1 MSEKLEQLNVI
12 RKKVEEAGGQKRIDK
27 QHESGKFTARERL
40 ALLFDSGTFVE
51 LDAFVKHRCVNF
63 DMPATEAPAEGVI
76 AGYGKVNGRLVYAYA
91 QDFTVIGGSLGEMHA
106 AKICK
111 VMDLAGKMGAPLV

>member
-1 MSEKLEQLNVI
+1 MLEKLEQLREL
-12 RKKVEEAGGQKRIDK
+12 RKTVEEAGGKKRIDK
-27 QHESGKFTARERL
+27 QHESGKLTARERITR
-40 ALLFDSGTFVE
+40 LFDPGTFVE

-63 DMPATEAPAEGVI
+63 DMPTTEAPAEGVV
-76 AGYGKVNGRLVYAYA
+76 AGYGKVHNRLVYAYA

-111 VMDLAGKMGAPLV
+111 VMELA